1 MSARDARPAPGEDR
15 RSPERPWQQRAG
27 ERTDERG
34 ATKASSEAQAS
45 SDACRTPAF
54 LGLCP
59 LANATPIAVPTTSPT
74 PIVVG
79 FTLSRVDAV
88 FANGFD

>member
-1 MSARDARPAPGEDR
+1 MLEADA
-15 RSPERPWQQRAG
+15 AG
-27 ERTDERG
+27 PCWFAGPVKVSTDAGGPFIDELF
-34 ATKASSEAQAS
+34 
-45 SDACRTPAF
+45 DDVACPDGPAF

-79 FTLSRVDAV
+79 FTLNRVDAV